1 LSEPVDTP
9 PPEGEG
15 AVPAVLKRSALPK
28 AITAVAVMLLL
39 LVAGTLAVTRYGVL
53 IPQVRLLIE
62 ARTDGL
68 KLGRIGRLKIEGL
81 SGDIWSDARARRLTI
96 RDEKGIWLE
105 ANNVHVSWR
114 YLELLRRRFD
124 ADLIEAENIRVIRR
138 PTLAPKGKD
147 RGLPVSF
154 HIDKAVTR
162 LVLEPAF
169 SNTRGVYD
177 LNFNLDVERRGGRS
191 GKIHA
196 LSVLHAGDRLDV
208 DFSVGQAGPMRV
220 VADALE
226 AKGGALAGAAGLSPD
241 QPFKLTVRADGTVST
256 GRFSAIATTGAI
268 TPLHTRGAWNPQ
280 GGQAGGRLLLT
291 ASTLTAP
298 YAERFGRDLV
308 FGLAGRKA
316 REGAYA
322 LDARLRSDAMTLRA
336 WGEGDL
342 GKRKLGPQGVHLDAQ
357 TASLSKLVGAGPKL
371 GATRAV
377 GVLTGE
383 AAAWKFAGTANVAD
397 AALAGYGL
405 ARISG
410 PIEFA
415 RTRTGFAVKAK
426 ATGAGGRGDGF
437 AAALLGGAPV
447 AVLDGERLS
456 NGQILLKRLDV
467 TGRGLKLQASGGRG
481 LLGAMNVKGKADISN
496 LQAARLGANGA
507 ASIDFQASQAR
518 SAAPWTFTLDAKG
531 DRFAVGLAELD
542 RLLGPKPRLQVQANW
557 QAGKLSVAKANLDG
571 ASLDA
576 NAAGVME
583 ANRTLNFKAD
593 WSATGPIHA
602 GPVEITGRAKGTG
615 GVTGALS
622 SPRLDLVA
630 ELEQLDVP
638 RLPLKDAKL
647 ALTFQRQADGSTG
660 TIALTAASQYGPAKA
675 RSDFRFP
682 AGGVDLTELSVD
694 AGGIKGAGSL
704 SLRRSSPSAADL
716 TLDIGK
722 GALLDAGR
730 IAGTAKIVDAGG
742 GPRAV
747 LDLRADGVRAA
758 GSAITIRSARLSAD
772 GPLAHLPFA
781 ANAKGASG
789 QGAWTVEGK
798 GVLNDV
804 DPGYQLAF
812 DGKGTLGKRDLH
824 TTETASFRFGG
835 PEQSARVR
843 LAGSDGGKL
852 DLDGSLR
859 GEAADVRARVA
870 GMGLNLFNPDFDGR
884 IDATLA
890 VRGQG
895 QILTGALDAQLED
908 ARGKGTPANQGMD
921 GTLKARLAD
930 STLNLE
936 VGTLNEQGLKANA
949 SFVLPAE
956 ASAKPFRIAIARQRP
971 MRGRFFAEGEVRPLW
986 ELVIG
991 GERALAG
998 FVRTEGTIGGTL
1010 ADPHASGRFSVE
1022 RGRFDDGGTGL
1033 SLREVTLKAAFTE
1046 DAVNVT
1052 EARGVDGHGGQ
1063 VSGQGQVSLLREG
1076 ASSFKLDLKGFRLI
1090 DNETATASATGQ
1102 ATLNRAADGKV
1113 KLTGDLT
1120 IDRADVAADPPIPS
1134 GVVAMDVKEINRPD
1148 DLPTTLPAAAKRGDG
1163 WALDVKLRAPRRVF
1177 LRGRG
1182 LDVELS
1188 LDAHVGGTT
1197 SAPDLTGTARVVR
1210 GDYDFAGKRF
1220 EFDDRSV
1227 VYLSTKPQNIRLQL
1241 DALREDPS
1249 LSVTVRIRG
1258 TAARPEISLVSSP
1271 SLPNDEVLSKVL
1283 FERSASQLS
1292 PVEAAQLASALSA
1305 LAGGGGFDV
1314 IGSLRNFAGL
1324 DRLAFGG
1331 GEDSGVTVSGGKYL
1345 TDDVY
1350 LELTGG
1356 GRDGPSAQVEWR
1368 IRKNLSILSRL
1379 SGQAASTGTG
1389 TTRAGT
1395 GNRIAVRW
1403 RKDY

>member
-1 LSEPVDTP
+1 MSGPGDTP
-9 PPEGEG
+9 PEDEG
-15 AVPAVLKRSALPK
+15 AVPEVLKRSTLPK
-28 AITAVAVMLLL
+28 AITAAAVALLL
-39 LVAGTLAVTRYGVL
+39 LVVGALAVTRYGVL
-53 IPQVRLLIE
+53 LPQVRLLIE
-62 ARTDGL
+62 ARADGL
-68 KLGRIGRLKIEGL
+68 KLGRIGRLRIEGL
-81 SGDIWSDARARRLTI
+81 SGDIWSDVHARRLTI
-96 RDEKGIWLE
+96 RDEKGVWLE

-124 ADLIEAENIRVIRR
+124 ADLVEAENIRVIRR

-147 RGLPVSF
+147 RGLPLSF
-154 HIDKAVTR
+154 HVDKAVTR
-162 LVLEPAF
+162 LILEPAF

-177 LNFNLDVERRGGRS
+177 LKFNVDVERQGGRS
-191 GKIHA
+191 GKVA
-196 LSVLHAGDRLDV
+196 AASVLHPGDRLDL
-208 DFSVGQAGPMRV
+208 DFSVGHAGPMRI
-220 VADALE
+220 VADAVE

-241 QPFKLTVRADGTVST
+241 QPFRLMVRADGTVSA
-256 GRFSAIATTGAI
+256 GRFSATATSGTL
-268 TPLHTRGAWNPQ
+268 TPLYSRGAWTPQ
-280 GGQAGGRLLLT
+280 GGQAGGRLLLS
-291 ASTLTAP
+291 ASSLTAP
-298 YAERFGRDLV
+298 YAGRFGHDLV

-357 TASLSKLVGAGPKL
+357 AASLSKLVGVGPEL
-371 GATRAV
+371 GATRV
-377 GVLTGE
+377 SGVVSGDATTWMFTGS
-383 AAAWKFAGTANVAD
+383 TSVAD
-397 AALAGYGL
+397 AKLSGYAL
-405 ARISG
+405 ARITG
-410 PIEFA
+410 PVEVA
-415 RTRTGFAVKAK
+415 RTKTGVSVRAK

-447 AVLDGERLS
+447 AILDGQRLS
-456 NGQILLKRLDV
+456 NGQLLVKRLDV
-467 TGRGLKLQASGGRG
+467 VGRGLKLQASGGRS
-481 LLGAMNVKGKADISN
+481 LLGAVNVKGRADISN

-507 ASIDFQASQAR
+507 ASIDIRASQAR
-518 SAAPWTFTLDAKG
+518 AAAPWTFTVDARG

-542 RLLGPKPRLQVQANW
+542 RLLGGKPRVQLQANW

-583 ANRTLNFKAD
+583 ANGALNFKAD
-593 WSATGPIHA
+593 WSATGPIQA

-615 GVTGALS
+615 GVTGSLAA
-622 SPRLDLVA
+622 PRLDLVA
-630 ELEQLDVP
+630 DLEQVDLP
-638 RLPLKDAKL
+638 RLPLKDAKI
-647 ALTFQRQADGSTG
+647 AITFQRQADGSNG
-660 TIALTAASQYGPAKA
+660 TVALVATSAYGPAKA
-675 RSDFRFP
+675 RSHFRFP

-694 AGGIKGAGSL
+694 AGGIKAAGSL
-704 SLRRSSPSAADL
+704 SLRRNSPSAADL
-716 TLDIGK
+716 TLDVGK

-730 IAGTAKIVDAGG
+730 IAGTARITDAAGG
-742 GPRAV
+742 ARAV

-758 GSAITIRSARLSAD
+758 GSAITIRNARLSAD
-772 GPLAHLPFA
+772 GPLAHLPFT
-781 ANAKGASG
+781 ANARGASG
-789 QGAWTVEGK
+789 QGAWTIDGR

-812 DGKGTLGKRDLH
+812 DGKGALGKRDLH

-852 DLDGSLR
+852 DLDGTLR

-884 IDATLA
+884 IDASLA
-890 VRGQG
+890 VQGQG
-895 QILTGALDAQLED
+895 QVLTGTLDAQLED
-908 ARGKGTPANQGMD
+908 ARGKGTPASQGMD

-930 STLNLE
+930 STLTLDLA
-936 VGTLNEQGLKANA
+936 TLNEQGLKANA

-956 ASAKPFRIAIARQRP
+956 ASAKPFRVAIARQRP

-986 ELVIG
+986 ELAVG

-998 FVRTEGTIGGTL
+998 FVHTEGTIGGTL
-1010 ADPHASGRFSVE
+1010 ADPHASGWVTVD

-1063 VSGQGQVSLLREG
+1063 ISGQGQVSLLREG
-1076 ASSFKLDLKGFRLI
+1076 ASSFRLDLKGFRLI

-1102 ATLNRAADGKV
+1102 ATLNRTADGKV
-1113 KLTGDLT
+1113 KLSGDLT

-1148 DLPTTLPAAAKRGDG
+1148 DLPESLPASVKRGEG
-1163 WALDVKLRAPRRVF
+1163 WALDVKLRAPRRIF

-1197 SAPDLTGTARVVR
+1197 TAPDLGGTARVVR

-1220 EFDDRSV
+1220 EFDDRGV
-1227 VYLSTKPQNIRLQL
+1227 VYLSTRPQNIRLQL
-1241 DALREDPS
+1241 DAVREDPS

-1258 TAARPEISLVSSP
+1258 TAARPEITLVSSP
-1271 SLPNDEVLSKVL
+1271 SLPNDEVLAKVL

-1292 PVEAAQLASALSA
+1292 PVEAAQLASTLSA

-1314 IGSLRNFAGL
+1314 IGNLRNFAGL

-1331 GEDSGVTVSGGKYL
+1331 GDQSGVTVSGGKYL

-1356 GRDGPSAQVEWR
+1356 GREGPTAQVEWR
-1368 IRKNLSILSRL
+1368 VRKNLSILSRL
-1379 SGQAASTGTG
+1379 SGQTSGAGST
-1389 TTRAGT
+1389 RVGT